1 MNERNGEEQPTAEKQ
16 AYKAI
21 EMNKNIFL
29 ASSFNIVAVSK
40 VFRRD

>member
-1 MNERNGEEQPTAEKQ
+1 MNERDGEEQPTAEKQ
-16 AYKAI
+16 IYEAI

-29 ASSFNIVAVSK
+29 VSSVNIVAVSK